1 MNNIHF
7 FKISFLKSIDLSCK
21 YFYLFNWYVFL
32 SIELNLDIY
41 IELNQFW

>member
-7 FKISFLKSIDLSCK
+7 FKILLLKNIDSSFK
-21 YFYLFNWYVFL
+21 YSYLFNWYVFL

-41 IELNQFW
+41 IKLNQFW